1 MPPLVAAVAGALASS
16 AFSAA
21 VAGTAFAQAIGALG
35 VKIIAGVI
43 GAVVSYAINAIMSPK
58 PKKAEPFQ
66 RQAQDRLQNIRSSI
80 APHVWVYGT
89 AKVGGVQTYATSSG
103 AGNQFIHVIVTLAG
117 HEVAGIDSVFF
128 NEDEITS
135 AQIDAS
141 GNVTAGKYAGN
152 ARIKKYL
159 GSAGQTA
166 DADLIA
172 EAPASEWTS
181 AHRGRGIAYL
191 YVRLVYSADLY
202 PGGVPNITAVV
213 RGRPLYDPRTGSASH
228 SNNAAL
234 CILDYLRSSA
244 GLGIAADE
252 WDATWWS
259 AQANLC
265 DELVALDA
273 VGTTQKRYTIDGSFP
288 LSDRALDIVERML
301 TSCVG
306 ALTYVEGRYKL
317 HAAAYA
323 TPTITLTTKDL
334 RGSLSI
340 IPRKP
345 KAELFNAVRGTY
357 VDPAQF
363 WQPTDYPPV
372 INALYESQDSGE
384 RIFRDVPFPFVT
396 DSRRAQRLAKLMLE
410 RARQPI
416 TIRWPAKLTALR
428 LEVWDV
434 VNVTVAGPAP
444 ALDLGWTSKPFR
456 VVRWAMAEDGGV
468 DLVLQEEASGAYAWN
483 YGEATT
489 VDLAPDTSL
498 ATPFEAPPA
507 ITGLAAFSGDAELDV
522 RLDGTIVSRVRVA
535 WTAVPNVYVTSG
547 GRIEVQFRQSGDATW
562 RAGPPALGGDT
573 DVTIPDVADGVAYDF
588 RVRAVNSLAV
598 AGPWAQLNGYV
609 VLGKLAAPSPP
620 STFAVATTADGIR
633 RLAWTHVSPPADV
646 RAGGGYLI
654 RYFLGSTSSWSAMTP
669 LHAGALVSSPYETAD
684 LPAGTYTFAIKSR
697 DSSGNESAAALFV
710 TGALL
715 PDPPLAG
722 ALLLRDE
729 YAVGFPGTITSGFR
743 DADGVLR
750 ASSSQNWTNLPGTWN
765 ALSASWDA
773 ILTNASPLIYV
784 TPTIDVGADLTLK
797 PIVTINGSGTTTI
810 EARAWK
816 AGETE
821 PTTWGALAQVSARYV
836 KIRVQQAGSTPS
848 IGAMTT
854 IIDAPSVQ
862 DSVNDLDVGAQATTT
877 WFYRIAAGHFQ
888 VQPRNNIGALAMAQ
902 IVALLN
908 VGGAWTWELVSKA
921 ATANATWAA
930 SGTPPRAGFP
940 IAEFKIRNAAGTLA
954 NAVVDISLR
963 GPRV

>member
-1 MPPLVAAVAGALASS
+1 MPPLIAAVAGAAAAQ
-16 AFSAA
+16 AFGA
-21 VAGTAFAQAIGALG
+21 VIGTTAFANAIGTLG
-35 VKIIAGVI
+35 IKILTGVI
-43 GAVVSYAINAIMSPK
+43 GAVVSTAVGMLTAQK
-58 PKKAEPFQ
+58 PKKAEPFT

-80 APHVWVYGT
+80 APHTWIYGT

-103 AGNQFIHVIVTLAG
+103 AGNQYIHVIVTIAG
-117 HEVAGIDSVFF
+117 HEVTGIDSVFF
-128 NEDEITS
+128 NEDEITTG
-135 AQIDAS
+135 QIDAS
-141 GNVTAGKYAGN
+141 GNVTAGKYAGV
-152 ARIKKYL
+152 ARVKKYL
-159 GSAGQTA
+159 GSPTQTA

-181 AHRGRGIAYL
+181 DHRGRGIAYL
-191 YVRLVYSADLY
+191 YVRLAYSADIY

-213 RGRPLYDPRTGSASH
+213 RGRALYDPRTGSTAF

-234 CILDYLRSSA
+234 CILDYLRSTS

-252 WDATWWS
+252 WDSTWWS

-265 DELVALDA
+265 DEDVAISA
-273 VGTTQKRYTIDGSFP
+273 STTQKRYTIDGVFP
-288 LSDRALDIVERML
+288 LSDRALDIVERMMS
-301 TSCVG
+301 SCVG
-306 ALTYVEGRYKL
+306 ALTYVDGRYKL
-317 HAAAYA
+317 HAAAYTA
-323 TPTITLTTKDL
+323 PAIALTTRDL
-334 RGSLSI
+334 RGPLSI

-372 INALYESQDSGE
+372 TNALYEAQDNGE
-384 RIFRDVPFPFVT
+384 RIYRDVPFPFVT
-396 DSRRAQRLAKLMLE
+396 DNLRAQRLAKLILE
-410 RARQPI
+410 KARQPI
-416 TIRWPAKLTALR
+416 TVRFPAKLTALR

-444 ALDLGWTSKPFR
+444 ALDLGWTNKPFR
-456 VVRWAMAEDGGV
+456 VVSWSMAEDGGV

-489 VDLAPDTSL
+489 IDLAPDTSL
-498 ATPFEAPPA
+498 ATPFDAPPA
-507 ITGLAAFSGDAELDV
+507 ITGLAAYSGDAELDV

-535 WTAVPNVYVTSG
+535 WSAVSNVYVTSG
-547 GRIEVQFRQSGDATW
+547 GRIEVQFRQTGDATW

-573 DVTIPDVADGVAYDF
+573 DVTIPDVADGTQYDF
-588 RVRAVNSLAV
+588 RVRAVNSLSV
-598 AGPWAQLNGYV
+598 AGPWVQLNGYT
-609 VLGKLAAPSPP
+609 VLGKLAAPSAP
-620 STFAVATTADGIR
+620 STFAVGTTADGIR
-633 RLAWTHVSPPADV
+633 RLSWTHISPPADV

-697 DSSGNESAAALFV
+697 DSSGNESATALFQSGV
-710 TGALL
+710 LL

-743 DADGVLR
+743 DADGVVR
-750 ASSSQNWTNLPGTWN
+750 ASSTQNWTNLPGTWN
-765 ALSASWDA
+765 GLAANWDT
-773 ILTNASPLIYV
+773 ILTNATPLIYV
-784 TPTIDVGADLTLK
+784 TPTIDVTADLVLK
-797 PIVTINGSGTTTI
+797 PVVTVNGSGTTTI
-810 EARAWK
+810 EMRTWK
-816 AGETE
+816 AGESE
-821 PTTWGALAQVSARYV
+821 PGTWSALAQVTARYV
-836 KIRVQQAGSTPS
+836 KIRVQQAGTTPA

-862 DSVNDLDVGAQATTT
+862 DTINDLDVGAQATTT

-921 ATANATWAA
+921 ATANATWSS

-954 NAVVDISLR
+954 NAVIDISLR
-963 GPRV
+963 GPRT